1 MYSMPMLVTFSFLIL
16 IIPFPGKE
24 TTDRN
29 ASHIQHDVMPINPA
43 PEAAGRNG
51 KPPKPNSVS
60 EIWSWIDCSF
70 HKI

>member
-1 MYSMPMLVTFSFLIL
+1 MYNMPIFVTFFFLI

-24 TTDRN
+24 RTGGN
-29 ASHIQHDVMPINPA
+29 ASLIQHDRMPINPA
-43 PEAAGRNG
+43 PGAAGRNG

-60 EIWSWIDCSF
+60 EIWIDCSF